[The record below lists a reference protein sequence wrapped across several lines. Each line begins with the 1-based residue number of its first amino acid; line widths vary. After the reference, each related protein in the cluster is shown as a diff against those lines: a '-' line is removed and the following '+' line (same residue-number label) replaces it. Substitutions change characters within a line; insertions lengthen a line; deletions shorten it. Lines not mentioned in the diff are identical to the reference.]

1 MLFGSKTIDLSQP
14 QVMGILNITPDS
26 FSDGGELFD
35 GNRPV
40 LEHIVDRAAA
50 MLEAGASILDIGGE
64 STRPGA
70 ETVTEQQELE
80 RVIPVLAA
88 LRSRFDAVLSVD
100 TGNAQVIR
108 EAKTAGAGLINDVRA
123 LRQPGALAAAAS
135 SGLPVCLMHM
145 QGIPGTMQQAPVYVD
160 VVAEVTGF
168 LQARMQTC
176 MGAGIESSR
185 LLIDPGFG
193 FGKSLQHNLVLIAG
207 LEQLQKLGVPMLV
220 GISRK
225 RMLGAVTGKPE
236 RQREAAG
243 IAGAL
248 FAVQKGARIIRTHD
262 VAGMVDA
269 IRMWIALNNA
279 P

>member
-1 MLFGSKTIDLSQP
+1 
-14 QVMGILNITPDS
+14 
-26 FSDGGELFD
+26 
-35 GNRPV
+35 
-40 LEHIVDRAAA
+40 

-108 EAKTAGAGLINDVRA
+108 EATTAGAGLINDVRA

>member
-1 MLFGSKTIDLSQP
+1 MEPALSVSQGLMARNHSNRAAMA
-14 QVMGILNITPDS
+14 QTAVRAAMVEQAAEAFWLWRGV
-26 FSDGGELFD
+26 
-35 GNRPV
+35 RPV
-40 LEHIVDRAAA
+40 
-50 MLEAGASILDIGGE
+50 
-64 STRPGA
+64 TP
-70 ETVTEQQELE
+70 
-80 RVIPVLAA
+80 PVLAA

-108 EAKTAGAGLINDVRA
+108 EATTAGAGLINDVRA

-193 FGKSLQHNLVLIAG
+193 FGKSLQHNLVS
-207 LEQLQKLGVPMLV
+207 PFW
-220 GISRK
+220 R
-225 RMLGAVTGKPE
+225 P
-236 RQREAAG
+236 
-243 IAGAL
+243 
-248 FAVQKGARIIRTHD
+248 H
-262 VAGMVDA
+262 
-269 IRMWIALNNA
+269 
-279 P
+279 